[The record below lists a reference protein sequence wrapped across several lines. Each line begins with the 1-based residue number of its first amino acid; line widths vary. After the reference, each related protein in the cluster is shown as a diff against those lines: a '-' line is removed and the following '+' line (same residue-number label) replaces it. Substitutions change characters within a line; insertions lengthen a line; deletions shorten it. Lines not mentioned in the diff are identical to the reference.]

1 MDIHVHL
8 NCSSLFQKKKI
19 VFETISL
26 AIVCLA
32 STSKRNIFVLLSKK
46 ERKLMKNYLT
56 KLACRI
62 PPLTRMSQISFL
74 QLFSLSKGIAIL
86 SRTRDDEVA
95 VERWQNRTK
104 WSIHCPIKLL
114 FLLKN
119 PSFIRTH
126 QKKRG
131 KRKQKNAVTF
141 SPTQCIRIQKGEKE
155 KKSNSD
161 ANARVAALKFFSAPS
176 ATAKLEEFGGGGS

>member
-26 AIVCLA
+26 TIVCLA

-126 QKKRG
+126 QKKE
-131 KRKQKNAVTF
+131 
-141 SPTQCIRIQKGEKE
+141 EKE
-155 KKSNSD
+155 NRKTQLLSRQPNTYVFKEGRKK
-161 ANARVAALKFFSAPS
+161 KK
-176 ATAKLEEFGGGGS
+176 ATLTQTRASPR